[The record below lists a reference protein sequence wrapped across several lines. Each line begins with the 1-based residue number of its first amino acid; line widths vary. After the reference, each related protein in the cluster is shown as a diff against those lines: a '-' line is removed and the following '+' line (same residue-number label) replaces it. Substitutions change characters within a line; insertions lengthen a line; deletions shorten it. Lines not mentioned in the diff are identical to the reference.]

1 VAIVDDADEIGQ
13 AKEVDNTGNRGKVG
27 KERPSKM
34 LECSRYV
41 RKELVKLDDDANQK
55 QLEAQG

>member
-1 VAIVDDADEIGQ
+1 
-13 AKEVDNTGNRGKVG
+13 
-27 KERPSKM
+27 M

-55 QLEAQG
+55 QLEAQGWSLTTKGKVWYDEV